1 MKMPEISKMPVVVK
15 NAVDLVILTK
25 FANMAPIRFSD
36 IATIEA
42 IYKRVYTWYAN
53 TDCVDAEVLAACALF
68 GDYYN
73 GVSYYDML
81 DMRDWWFPPCPDTSE
96 YLDSCFCNNIYNEYI
111 Y

>member
-36 IATIEA
+36 VGAIEA

-53 TDCVDAEVLAACALF
+53 TDYVDAEVLAACALF

-81 DMRDWWFPPCPDTSE
+81 DMRDWWFPPCSDTSE
-96 YLDSCFCNNIYNEYI
+96 YLDSCFCHNLYNEHI